1 LPKNPSLCKPLLQ
14 ALSFSKATM
23 LCALVK
29 HTFTE
34 VTVAT
39 ENATRARCQSCPPD
53 FWRGKSGTE
62 KQGFDQKSRWA
73 YTWQNQAS
81 IIGWMPPRTSASTH
95 SSEQSGCANEGTCS
109 PSVRQRHQRCS
120 RHRPCKGKRLRSR
133 KFMERLKTDIDDDV
147 EFFNIQEVVWP
158 PNLLADEKRRQHVIQ
173 RMEEYQQTVMC
184 QKNSMCSLGV
194 QSCS

>member
-1 LPKNPSLCKPLLQ
+1 
-14 ALSFSKATM
+14 LSFSKATM

-29 HTFTE
+29 HTFIE

-158 PNLLADEKRRQHVIQ
+158 PNLLADEKRRRHIIQ
-173 RMEEYQQTVMC
+173 RMKEYQQTVMC

-194 QSCS
+194 QSCP